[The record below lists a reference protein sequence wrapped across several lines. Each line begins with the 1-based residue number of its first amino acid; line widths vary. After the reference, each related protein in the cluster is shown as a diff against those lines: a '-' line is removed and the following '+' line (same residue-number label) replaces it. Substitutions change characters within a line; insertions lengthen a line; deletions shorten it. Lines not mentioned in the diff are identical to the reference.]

1 MAPVTTLDAAV
12 QSTAQS
18 ASHFAD
24 IPLEVQ
30 VELDRKTMTVSQIL
44 ELEVGSLIKLNR
56 SAGENIDL
64 LVGGALV
71 AFAEIVVFE
80 EMLGVRITDFKSI
93 D

>member
-1 MAPVTTLDAAV
+1 MAPATTTETTAPA
-12 QSTAQS
+12 STP
-18 ASHFAD
+18 HFAD